1 MHTKAM
7 STGASLASCCASV
20 TCSAR
25 TETENSATSL
35 AWVTRRPCALM
46 CSTCSGHGSMNV
58 TSSPACTIWAPA
70 YPPTAPAPTI
80 AIFRP
85 MLSSR
90 HCWQPRLARR
100 PGSSQR
106 LNRVAPGAKRYSLS
120 PGSSIQH
127 FRLTD
132 KTEQDFLRSR
142 NAGYVFSR
150 RICAHRI
157 LRNVPRLNIR
167 LDQDLYVADT
177 PTSPASPSIWNVSS
191 PAETGAEHGL
201 CYY

>member
-7 STGASLASCCASV
+7 STGVSLASRCASV

-25 TETENSATSL
+25 TGTENSATSL
-35 AWVTRRPCALM
+35 AWVTRRPCFLM
-46 CSTCSGHGSMNV
+46 CSICSGHGSMNV

-90 HCWQPRLARR
+90 HSWQPRLARR

-106 LNRVAPGAKRYSLS
+106 LNRVAPGARRYSFTRPRS
-120 PGSSIQH
+120 PIQQ

-132 KTEQDFLRSR
+132 LTKQHFPRLR
-142 NAGYVFSR
+142 NAGYAFS
-150 RICAHRI
+150 AHRI
-157 LRNVPRLNIR
+157 LCKV
-167 LDQDLYVADT
+167 Q
-177 PTSPASPSIWNVSS
+177 TSPAPPSIWNVSS

-201 CYY
+201 CHYR